1 MIILIALLVPVA
13 LLLMVFAL
21 DLLEAALFPP
31 PKSTPEEPT
40 EDEESV
46 LETSGDH

>member
-1 MIILIALLVPVA
+1 MTILIALLVPVA

-21 DLLEAALFPP
+21 DLLEAVLFPP
-31 PKSTPEEPT
+31 PPPTPEEPPA
-40 EDEESV
+40 DEEPV